1 MGFGLLGSDVAY
13 YAAVCNLAYFG
24 YLMLANKK
32 HVLVPPIFWITCK
45 RRPISFANALFH
57 FGLLGPFIKGLYSW
71 GFTVSGHITAFIRT
85 GCIFTSPVVL
95 LVYDQYYPVF
105 CTDYVGTARLGGLSG
120 STVAMLLGSRAW
132 PCILLAMV

>member
-1 MGFGLLGSDVAY
+1 MLHDFPSYGCVSGECASVSSGMTWGL
-13 YAAVCNLAYFG
+13 
-24 YLMLANKK
+24 
-32 HVLVPPIFWITCK
+32 VLVGF
-45 RRPISFANALFH
+45 RGARP
-57 FGLLGPFIKGLYSW
+57 GVIKGLYSW